1 MNGPG
6 TNDRCLNAPGTNA
19 DVPSHG
25 ARRDGGRDPGLG
37 EGRARAH
44 RTEANAHSHTHTDS
58 RADTPTDT
66 RTEADTLAR
75 IRALA
80 KGRGRPRRPSGG
92 MLPRTLPWDS
102 AMTRMWPGTKV
113 LCLTALS
120 SALLLRPRWS
130 TLAAVGLVLLVG
142 SLTARVPLRAL
153 PRLPVW
159 FWSGIAGGMIGASLG
174 GGLWIFVRSL
184 VVAALVVWGSM
195 LLIWSTP
202 PERLTPAF
210 RSLMAPMRWFSLP
223 VDEWATSMGL
233 ALRGIPSLRDE
244 AAAVMDT
251 ARLRSGGTPP
261 DGLKAGLRLMVDV
274 ITAALSASS
283 RRASDT
289 GRAMTLRGGVP
300 PVPREHVRLGWRDGI
315 ALVLTGVA
323 VGLVVAVAM
332 GAVPDPFQALGPS

>member
-1 MNGPG
+1 MNG
-6 TNDRCLNAPGTNA
+6 
-19 DVPSHG
+19 
-25 ARRDGGRDPGLG
+25 
-37 EGRARAH
+37 
-44 RTEANAHSHTHTDS
+44 TDS
-58 RADTPTDT
+58 RT
-66 RTEADTLAR
+66 R

-92 MLPRTLPWDS
+92 VLPRTLPWES

-113 LCLTALS
+113 ICLTALT
-120 SALLLRPRWS
+120 SALLLRPTWS
-130 TLAAVGLVLLVG
+130 TLAAVALVLLAG
-142 SLTARVPLRAL
+142 SVAARVPLQAL

-174 GGLWIFVRSL
+174 GGLWIFIRSL

-210 RSLMAPMRWFSLP
+210 RSLMVPMRWLRLP
-223 VDEWATSMGL
+223 VDEWAASMGL

-251 ARLRSGGTPP
+251 ARLRSGGKPP
-261 DGLKAGLRLMVDV
+261 EGFRAGLRLMVDV
-274 ITAALSASS
+274 ITASLSASS

-300 PVPREHVRLGWRDGI
+300 PVPRERVRLGWRDGI
-315 ALVLTGVA
+315 ALVLTGAA
-323 VGLVVAVAM
+323 VGLVVSVAT
-332 GAVPDPFQALGPS
+332 GALPDPFQVLGLS